1 MRRARRGAPTFI
13 LVGNKADK
21 TRQREV
27 AIVEGRQRAIA
38 WGCAFF
44 ETSAKIRDGVEEAFT
59 RIVRELR
66 ETAVEKPEVAKEPG
80 CWGGCVIL

>member
-1 MRRARRGAPTFI
+1 MRARRGAPTFI

-21 TRQREV
+21 DREREV

-44 ETSAKIRDGVEEAFT
+44 ETSAKTGLGVEEAFT
-59 RIVRELR
+59 RVVRELR
-66 ETAVEKPEVAKEPG
+66 RTVVEKPEVAKEPG
-80 CWGGCVIL
+80 YWGGCVNL